1 MATYNIGN
9 RTTTFYPGLEN
20 STYRLAAAKVM
31 DVDSSAIY
39 QVSGLA
45 GVTLDIRGTIKS
57 VEAGIRFGDAMSY
70 AEDLLTT
77 IASTG
82 KIDAEGR
89 AIDVAGSHH
98 RIENDGKLFGTNGIR
113 SMGADGIVE
122 NSGEISASDAGIVV
136 TGPHR
141 VINSGSVAGGQYGI
155 ALNATENG
163 AGFIKNTGTIDG
175 NTAAIRGSAGADRVI
190 NSGIVKGEVQLG
202 GEDDTF
208 IFKAGKVTGEIE
220 GGMGDDRYIIH
231 AEGAVLAENFA
242 QGFDL
247 VKASVSFTLSDNI
260 EQLNLIGKANIDG
273 TGNDQMNHLQG
284 NAGKNVLRGEG
295 GTDFLVGVAGDDRL
309 FGGDGADIFNFQKGS
324 GRDAVMDYEA
334 GIDEIQ
340 LGGLKGTKD
349 FADMIANH
357 ADQKGSDLWIT
368 YGDDVVVL
376 KDTVAGDLQSGDF
389 VFG

>member
-1 MATYNIGN
+1 MATYTIGN

-20 STYRLAAAKVM
+20 STYRLGADKIM

-39 QVSGLA
+39 QSAGLA

-57 VEAGIRFGDAMSY
+57 LETGIMFGDSMSY
-70 AEDLLTT
+70 AENLLIKITG
-77 IASTG
+77 TG
-82 KIDAEGR
+82 KIDSEGR
-89 AIDVAGSHH
+89 AIDVVGSNH
-98 RIENDGKLFGTNGIR
+98 RVENDGKLFGISGIR
-113 SMGADGIVE
+113 SMGADGIIE

-141 VINSGSVAGGQYGI
+141 VINTGSVAGGQYGI
-155 ALNATENG
+155 TLNATENG
-163 AGFIKNTGTIDG
+163 AGFIKNSGTIEG
-175 NTAAIRGSAGADRVI
+175 NIAAIRGSTGADRII
-190 NSGIVKGEVQLG
+190 NSGTVKGDVELG

-208 IFKAGKVTGEIE
+208 IFKAGKVSGEIE
-220 GGMGDDRYIIH
+220 GGTGDDRYVIH
-231 AEGAVLAENFA
+231 AEGAVLFENFA

-260 EQLNLIGKANIDG
+260 EQLNLIGKANVDG

-284 NAGKNVLRGEG
+284 NAGRNALRGEG
-295 GTDFLVGVAGDDRL
+295 GSDFLVGFAGDDKL
-309 FGGDGADIFNFQKGS
+309 FGGAGADTFNFQKGS
-324 GRDAVMDYEA
+324 GRDTVMDYEA
-334 GIDEIQ
+334 GIDEVQ

-368 YGDDVVVL
+368 YGNDVVVL
-376 KDTVAGDLQSGDF
+376 KGTVAGDLQSGDF